1 MSIKLENVCKRIQI
15 KHKRCY
21 ITTVETIQK
30 VTLFCSYIIYLVS
43 NVYQFDNLA
52 LLNFNGQSACL
63 KISSYVVVWKPFF
76 NEYFLYGSSQVSA
89 LFPGEKEVVQ
99 ACTLP
104 ILFLDGWRVCT
115 KHCQCV
121 QCSVQCTV
129 VYCTVRT
136 QVPAVWWWPIILCW
150 SHRTYHTSACT

>member
-43 NVYQFDNLA
+43 NVYQFENLA
-52 LLNFNGQSACL
+52 LLNFGQSVCL

-104 ILFLDGWRVCT
+104 ILFVDG
-115 KHCQCV
+115 
-121 QCSVQCTV
+121 
-129 VYCTVRT
+129 
-136 QVPAVWWWPIILCW
+136 
-150 SHRTYHTSACT
+150 